1 MNCTGLFAATLLI
14 GLGYSAVAMAEP
26 VSMDRAE
33 KLYDTYCAQCHGMS
47 RNGKGINTVG
57 LSVQPR
63 DHTDTKAMSDLPDDQ
78 IRLVIEEGGLAVNK
92 SILMP
97 AWGEAMSAEEITAM
111 VSYLRKV
118 CKCGN

>member
-1 MNCTGLFAATLLI
+1 MMRPVLTALTLAVLFIPRAA
-14 GLGYSAVAMAEP
+14 VAEP
-26 VSMDRAE
+26 VPMERAAE
-33 KLYDTYCAQCHGMS
+33 LYDTYCAQCHGMS
-47 RNGKGINTVG
+47 RNGKGVNTTG

-63 DHTDTKAMSDLPDDQ
+63 DHTDTKAMADLPDDQ

-97 AWGEAMSAEEITAM
+97 AWGEAMNPDEIAAM
-111 VSYLRKV
+111 VRYLRQV